1 MYQLNVNSMDIKL
14 VNWVKDGKYRI
25 KTLKLLKVEP
35 KLPSELASKLNVN
48 RASMSRILKDLKTK
62 ELVDSISSESRTSTC
77 YLTKKGKEL
86 VKELGE

>member
-62 ELVDSISSESRTSTC
+62 ELVDSISSESRTSTY